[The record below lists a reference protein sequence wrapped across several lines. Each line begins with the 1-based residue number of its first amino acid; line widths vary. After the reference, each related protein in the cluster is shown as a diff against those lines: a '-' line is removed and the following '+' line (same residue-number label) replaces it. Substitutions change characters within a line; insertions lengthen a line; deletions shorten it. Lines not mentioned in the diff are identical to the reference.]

1 MQMVA
6 NSFHNSQPAWSIQ
19 SLAKKTTI
27 SEPAIDMIISALL
40 EDNLL
45 VMAHEND
52 GNGDDDGEPTFIPAR
67 SLENISVND
76 ILNVARSAEETPFL
90 RPNNVD
96 AVDQVGKTINSV
108 EDAIRKTTSEI
119 SLKDLI

>member
-52 GNGDDDGEPTFIPAR
+52 GDDDGEPTFIPAR

-96 AVDQVGKTINSV
+96 AVDQVSETINSV
-108 EDAIRKTTSEI
+108 EEAIRKATSEI